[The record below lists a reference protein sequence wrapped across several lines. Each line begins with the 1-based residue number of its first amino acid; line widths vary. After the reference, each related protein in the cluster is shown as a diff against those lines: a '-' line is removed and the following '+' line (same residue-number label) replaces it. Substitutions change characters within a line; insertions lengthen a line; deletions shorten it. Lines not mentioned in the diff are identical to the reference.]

1 MIGQEN
7 KLNNSSYDNC
17 KFETNSTNSE
27 QINDISF
34 SYKNMS
40 AIRSLLNEDENNFD
54 QIQTQEV
61 NDNQTIQNYANIFN
75 NIYTQYQQLYNL
87 CLYNQYIFMNNKIS
101 EYNLIQMLLN
111 NRNKENKKKRITL
124 KNKTKSKKNLPKP
137 ENEIKIDL
145 ILSGKEKRTFIRLIP
160 IPNKYSPFDI
170 IKLIDKYL
178 KTKKGERIYNS
189 LYVPLA
195 KEIGK
200 NKGYCFINL
209 VSPKYV
215 VQFYNIFNGLYFN
228 LKNSKKPCSVVF
240 SDKQSIECSKED
252 ALKRPII
259 FYDVVKN

>member
-7 KLNNSSYDNC
+7 KLNNSSHDNC

-87 CLYNQYIFMNNKIS
+87 CLYNQYIFMNNKIR

-195 KEIGK
+195 KKIGK

-228 LKNSKKPCSVVF
+228 LKKTKKPCSVVF

-252 ALKRPII
+252 ALKRPFI

>member
-7 KLNNSSYDNC
+7 NFSNDNC

-34 SYKNMS
+34 SYKDMS
-40 AIRSLLNEDENNFD
+40 AIRSLLDEDENNFD

-61 NDNQTIQNYANIFN
+61 NDNQTIQNSTNIFN
-75 NIYTQYQQLYNL
+75 NTYIQYQQLYNL
-87 CLYNQYIFMNNKIS
+87 CFYNQYIFMNNKIN
-101 EYNLIQMLLN
+101 EYNLFQKLLN
-111 NRNKENKKKRITL
+111 NMGKENKKNSITL
-124 KNKTKSKKNLPKP
+124 SKKTKYKKNPPKP

-160 IPNKYSPFDI
+160 IPNYYSPFDI

-200 NKGYCFINL
+200 NKGYCFVNL

-228 LKNSKKPCSVVF
+228 SKRTKKPCSVVF

-252 ALKRPII
+252 ALRRPII
-259 FYDVVKN
+259 FYDVIKN

>member
-61 NDNQTIQNYANIFN
+61 NDNQTIQNYSNIFN

-87 CLYNQYIFMNNKIS
+87 CLYNQYIFMNNKIR

-111 NRNKENKKKRITL
+111 NRKKENKKKRITL
-124 KNKTKSKKNLPKP
+124 KNKTKSKQNLPKP

-195 KEIGK
+195 KKIGK

-228 LKNSKKPCSVVF
+228 LKKTKKPCSVVF

-252 ALKRPII
+252 ALKRPFI

>member
-34 SYKNMS
+34 SYKDMS
-40 AIRSLLNEDENNFD
+40 AIRSLLDEDENNFD

-61 NDNQTIQNYANIFN
+61 NNNQTIQNYANIFN

-87 CLYNQYIFMNNKIS
+87 CLYNQYIFMNNKIR

-124 KNKTKSKKNLPKP
+124 KNKTKSKQNLPKP

-145 ILSGKEKRTFIRLIP
+145 ILSGKEKRTFIRLNP

-195 KEIGK
+195 KKIGK

-228 LKNSKKPCSVVF
+228 LKKTKKPCSVVF

-252 ALKRPII
+252 ALKRPFI